1 MSDLDNIANSILDTI
16 KGNNANVQTAAE
28 FLDTVHTEFLDTA
41 HAVGTI
47 RDDVGALVYAK
58 IEISNNN
65 PKIYVDVLNNI
76 ISVSQ
81 GENRTQLSYDLE
93 DDVIGLSSYI
103 EWYY

>member
-16 KGNNANVQTAAE
+16 KGNNANVQTAAK
-28 FLDTVHTEFLDTA
+28 FLDTVD
-41 HAVGTI
+41 AVDTI

-58 IEISNNN
+58 VEVSNND
-65 PKIYVDVLNNI
+65 PKIYVDVLNNT

-81 GENRTQLSYDLE
+81 GENRTQLSYDFE

>member
-1 MSDLDNIANSILDTI
+1 MSDLDNISNSILDTI
-16 KGNNANVQTAAE
+16 KGNNANVQTAAK
-28 FLDTVHTEFLDTA
+28 FLDSVD
-41 HAVGTI
+41 AVDTI

-58 IEISNNN
+58 IEVSNND
-65 PKIYVDVLNNI
+65 PKIYVDVLNNT

-81 GENRTQLSYDLE
+81 GEHRTQLSYDFE

>member
-16 KGNNANVQTAAE
+16 KGNNANVQTAAK
-28 FLDTVHTEFLDTA
+28 FLDSVD
-41 HAVGTI
+41 AVDTI

-58 IEISNNN
+58 IEVSNNN
-65 PKIYVDVLNNI
+65 PKIYVDVLNNT

-81 GENRTQLSYDLE
+81 GENRTQLHYDFE
-93 DDVIGLSSYI
+93 DDVIGLFSYI

>member
-16 KGNNANVQTAAE
+16 KGNNANVQTAAK
-28 FLDTVHTEFLDTA
+28 FLDSVD
-41 HAVGTI
+41 AVDTI

-58 IEISNNN
+58 IEVSNND
-65 PKIYVDVLNNI
+65 PKIYIDVLNNT

-81 GENRTQLSYDLE
+81 SENRTQLSYDFE

>member
-1 MSDLDNIANSILDTI
+1 MSDIDNIANNILDTI
-16 KGNNANVQTAAE
+16 KGNNANVQTAAK
-28 FLDTVHTEFLDTA
+28 FLDDA
-41 HAVGTI
+41 HDVDTI

-58 IEISNNN
+58 IEVSNNN
-65 PKIYVDVLNNI
+65 PKIYVDVLNNT

-81 GENRTQLSYDLE
+81 DENRTQLSYDLE

>member
-1 MSDLDNIANSILDTI
+1 MTDLTAIANGVLDTI
-16 KGNNANVQTAAE
+16 KGNNKNIQTAAE
-28 FLDTVHTEFLDTA
+28 FLNQA
-41 HAVGTI
+41 HEVDVI

-58 IEISNNN
+58 IEVSNND
-65 PKIYVDVLNNI
+65 PKIYVDVLNNT

-81 GENRTQLSYDLE
+81 SENRTQLSYDFE

>member
-16 KGNNANVQTAAE
+16 KGNNANVQTAAK
-28 FLDTVHTEFLDTA
+28 FLDTVD
-41 HAVGTI
+41 AVDTI
-47 RDDVGALVYAK
+47 RDDVGAIVYAK
-58 IEISNNN
+58 IEVSNND
-65 PKIYVDVLNNI
+65 PKIYIDVLNNT

-81 GENRTQLSYDLE
+81 DENRTQLSYDFE